1 MNPATGNPFVRID
14 AESGLVT
21 VTVPVP
27 DTGQG
32 VRTAVAMMVAEEL
45 KVSVESLVIEQAE
58 GDPDTYGPQ
67 LAVNSNTM
75 QRIHE
80 PIRTAA
86 ATVRHQLIMAAAHR
100 WQVAED
106 ECDADNGFVRHGED
120 CLSYQELAEEAAALT
135 PTEIKLTPQQEWKT
149 LGNPAIKR
157 VDQDAIVTGRLAYAV
172 DQPADLVAVIARPP
186 WIGATPTGF
195 DAAKVHNADV
205 VQLEHGFALLAE
217 DTYTAIK
224 ARENLATTWQ
234 GGSPDA
240 DSDQWMADLRAALP
254 EGSTPPGE
262 YVEKIF
268 VTPMLAHAPMEPPTA
283 TAKATEEEVTLWAP
297 TQAPDK
303 VRKLLEEDFEKVT
316 VIPTRAGGAF
326 GRKFEVDFVLEA
338 VQLARHTGKTVKVLW
353 TRDDDMQ
360 HDSYRPLSVHRIRAT
375 VNDEGLPVWRDH
387 AVSTWPLSAMLE
399 VTSNP
404 QILKMMMANKY
415 PYGVEGEVHFAISEP
430 PIRTGFWRSV
440 YAGQFVYAEEMFLSG
455 LEMPHNQLERRLKL
469 LTDQRVRKVLEAAAE
484 AHDGEPEAVACH
496 RDYGSVVA
504 VIAET
509 GRDGRTKITAAVDVG
524 VALHPSGVRQQVE
537 GAIMDAVSTT
547 RGARI
552 TVKQGKVVQK
562 SFGDYPWARIGD
574 TPEITVVVVASDE
587 PVGGLGELAYP
598 AAAAALGFLS
608 HGKQNG
614 DLR

>member
-1 MNPATGNPFVRID
+1 VNRPGANPFVRID
-14 AESGLVT
+14 PESGRIT

-45 KVSVESLVIEQAE
+45 KVPVGSLQIEQAD
-58 GDPDTYGPQ
+58 GDPETYGSQ
-67 LAVNSNTM
+67 TSANSNTM
-75 QRIHE
+75 QRVHE
-80 PIRTAA
+80 PVRTAA
-86 ATVRHQLIMAAAHR
+86 ATVRHQLVKAAAQR
-100 WQVAED
+100 WQVSEEECSAE
-106 ECDADNGFVRHGED
+106 NGFVRHAD
-120 CLSYQELAEEAAALT
+120 KRFSYQELATEAERLT
-135 PTEIKLTPQQEWKT
+135 PSDVVLTPREQWRV

-195 DAAKVHNADV
+195 DATDVRDAEV
-205 VQLEHGFALLAE
+205 VQLDDGIAVLAR
-217 DTYTAIK
+217 DTYTAIRG
-224 ARENLATTWQ
+224 RERLRTTWA
-234 GGSPDA
+234 GGTPDA
-240 DSDQWMADLRAALP
+240 DSDEWLAELVAALP
-254 EGSTPPGE
+254 EGKTPPGDF
-262 YVEKIF
+262 VEKIY
-268 VTPMLAHAPMEPPTA
+268 VTPMLAHAPLEPPTA
-283 TAKATEEEVTLWAP
+283 TAKATDTEVTLWAP
-297 TQAPDK
+297 TQAPDR
-303 VRKLLEEDFEKVT
+303 VRTLLEEDFETVR

-353 TRDDDMQ
+353 TRDDDMR

-375 VNDEGLPVWRDH
+375 VNDEGLPTWRDH
-387 AVSTWPLSAMLE
+387 AVSTWPLSALLE

-404 QILKMMMANKY
+404 HVMKMMANKY
-415 PYGVEGEVHFAISEP
+415 PYAVDGEVHFAMVKP
-430 PIRTGFWRSV
+430 PIRTGFWRGV
-440 YAGQFVYAEEMFLSG
+440 YAGQSVYAEEMFLSG
-455 LEMPHNQLERRLKL
+455 LDSELNQLERRLKL
-469 LTDQRVRKVLEAAAE
+469 LTDRRVRKTLEAAAE
-484 AHDGEPEAVACH
+484 AHDGEPQAVACH
-496 RDYGSVVA
+496 GDYGSVVA

-509 GRDGRTKITAAVDVG
+509 RRDGRTKITAAVDVG
-524 VALHPSGVRQQVE
+524 PALHPSGVRQQVE
-537 GAIMDAVSTT
+537 GAIMDAISVT

-574 TPEITVVVVASDE
+574 TPEITVVVVASDA

-608 HGKQNG
+608 HGKQNS
-614 DLR
+614 DSR

>member
-1 MNPATGNPFVRID
+1 VNPAGKNPFVHVD
-14 AESGLVT
+14 AEGRIT

-45 KVSVESLVIEQAE
+45 RVPVESLVIEQAE

-67 LAVNSNTM
+67 ISANSNTM
-75 QRIHE
+75 QRLHE

-86 ATVRHQLIMAAAHR
+86 ATVRHQLVEAAARR
-100 WQVAED
+100 WQVAVD
-106 ECDADNGFVRHGED
+106 ECRAGNGFVHRGD
-120 CLSYQELAEEAAALT
+120 DRLSYGELAEEAATLT
-135 PTEIKLTPQQEWKT
+135 PSEVVLTPRDEWRV
-149 LGNPAIKR
+149 LGNPAVKR
-157 VDQDAIVTGRLAYAV
+157 VDQHAIVTGKLAYAI
-172 DQPADLVAVIARPP
+172 DQPADLVAVVARPP

-195 DAAKVHNADV
+195 DASNVRNAEV
-205 VQLEHGFALLAE
+205 VQLDNGFAVLAG
-217 DTYTAIK
+217 DTYTAVK
-224 ARENLATTWQ
+224 ARENLGTSWE
-234 GGSPDA
+234 GGFPDA
-240 DSDQWMADLRAALP
+240 DSDRWLAELEAALP
-254 EGSTPPGE
+254 EGRTPPAGD

-283 TAKATEEEVTLWAP
+283 TAKVTGDEVTLWAP
-297 TQAPDK
+297 TQAPDR
-303 VRKLLEEDFEKVT
+303 VRKLLEEDFATVR

-326 GRKFEVDFVLEA
+326 GRKFETDFVMEA
-338 VQLARHTGKTVKVLW
+338 VQLARHTGRTVKVLW
-353 TRDDDMQ
+353 TRDDDMR

-387 AVSTWPLSAMLE
+387 AVSTWPLSSLLD

-404 QILKMMMANKY
+404 EVMKMMSAGKY
-415 PYGVEGEVHFAISEP
+415 PYDVEGECHFAVLRP

-440 YAGQFVYAEEMFLSG
+440 YAGQLVYADEMFLSG
-455 LEMPHNQLERRLKL
+455 LDTPHDQLERRLRL
-469 LTDQRVRKVLEAAAE
+469 VTDRRVGKTLEAAAE
-484 AHDGEPEAVACH
+484 AHDGEPQAVACH

-509 GRDGRTKITAAVDVG
+509 RHDGRTKITAAVDVG
-524 VALHPSGVRQQVE
+524 PALHPSGVRQQVE
-537 GAIMDAVSTT
+537 GAIMDALSVA

-552 TVKQGKVVQK
+552 TVKHGKVVQK

-574 TPEITVVVVASDE
+574 TPEITTVVVASDA

-608 HGKQNG
+608 
-614 DLR
+614 R

>member
-1 MNPATGNPFVRID
+1 MNPFVRID
-14 AESGLVT
+14 PDSGRIT

-45 KVSVESLVIEQAE
+45 KVPVESLAIEQAE

-67 LAVNSNTM
+67 VSANSNTM
-75 QRIHE
+75 QRLHE

-86 ATVRHQLIMAAAHR
+86 ATVRHLLVKAAARR
-100 WQVAED
+100 WQVAEGD
-106 ECDADNGFVRHGED
+106 CLASEGFVQHGHD
-120 CLSYQELAEEAAALT
+120 RLSYRELVEEAATLT
-135 PTEIKLTPQQEWKT
+135 PGEVELTPQAEWRV
-149 LGNPAIKR
+149 LGNSAVKR
-157 VDQDAIVTGRLAYAV
+157 VDQDAIVTGKLAYAI
-172 DQPADLVAVIARPP
+172 DQPADLVAVVARPP

-195 DAAKVHNADV
+195 DATEVRNAEV
-205 VQLEHGFALLAE
+205 VQLDHGFALLAK

-224 ARENLATTWQ
+224 AREDLRATWQ
-234 GGSPDA
+234 GGFPDA
-240 DSDQWMADLRAALP
+240 DSDVWEANLKAALP
-254 EGSTPPGE
+254 EGNTPPGE

-283 TAKATEEEVTLWAP
+283 TAEVSGDEITLWAP
-297 TQAPDK
+297 TQAPDQ
-303 VRKLLEEDFEKVT
+303 VRRLLEEDFATVR

-326 GRKFEVDFVLEA
+326 GRKFEVDFVLET
-338 VQLARHTGKTVKVLW
+338 VQLARHTGRKVKVLW

-387 AVSTWPLSAMLE
+387 AVSTWPLSSLRE

-404 QILKMMMANKY
+404 QIMKMMANKY
-415 PYGVEGEVHFAISEP
+415 PYAVEGEVHFAISDP

-440 YAGQFVYAEEMFLSG
+440 YAGQLVYADEMFLSG
-455 LEMPHNQLERRLKL
+455 LDIAHNQLERRLKL
-469 LTDQRVRKVLEAAAE
+469 LTDRRVRNALEAAAE
-484 AHDGEPEAVACH
+484 AHDGEPQAVACH

-509 GRDGRTKITAAVDVG
+509 RHDGRTKITAAVDVG
-524 VALHPSGVRQQVE
+524 PALHPSGVRQQVE
-537 GAIMDAVSTT
+537 GAIMDAISVAQ
-547 RGARI
+547 GARI
-552 TVKQGKVVQK
+552 TVRQGKVVQK

-574 TPEITVVVVASDE
+574 TPEINVVVVASDA

-608 HGKQNG
+608 
-614 DLR
+614 R

>member
-1 MNPATGNPFVRID
+1 MNPFVRID
-14 AESGLVT
+14 GESGRIT

-45 KVSVESLVIEQAE
+45 KVPVESLAIEQAE
-58 GDPDTYGPQ
+58 GDPETYGSQ
-67 LAVNSNTM
+67 ISANSNTM
-75 QRIHE
+75 QRLHE

-86 ATVRHQLIMAAAHR
+86 ATVRHQLIKAAARR
-100 WQVAED
+100 WQVSED
-106 ECDADNGFVRHGED
+106 ECRADNGFVEHGED
-120 CLSYQELAEEAAALT
+120 RLSYRELAGEAAQLT
-135 PTEIKLTPQQEWKT
+135 PSAVVLTPQDEWRV

-157 VDQDAIVTGRLAYAV
+157 VDQAAIVTGKLAYAI
-172 DQPADLVAVIARPP
+172 DQPADLVAVVARPP
-186 WIGATPTGF
+186 WIGATPARF
-195 DAAKVHNADV
+195 DATDVRDAEV
-205 VQLEHGFALLAE
+205 VQLADGFAVLAR

-224 ARENLATTWQ
+224 GRENLTTTWE
-234 GGSPDA
+234 GGTPDA
-240 DSDQWMADLRAALP
+240 DSDEWLAELEAALP
-254 EGSTPPGE
+254 EGKTPSGD
-262 YVEKIF
+262 YVEKIY

-283 TAKATEEEVTLWAP
+283 TASVTGDEVTLWVP
-297 TQAPDK
+297 TQAPDR
-303 VRKLLEEDFEKVT
+303 VRTLLEEDFKTVR

-338 VQLARHTGKTVKVLW
+338 VQLARNTGKTVKVLW
-353 TRDDDMQ
+353 TRDDDMR

-375 VNDEGLPVWRDH
+375 VNDEGLPTWRDH
-387 AVSTWPLSAMLE
+387 AVSTWPLSAVLE

-404 QILKMMMANKY
+404 QIMKMMANKF
-415 PYGVEGEVHFAISEP
+415 PYDVDGELHFAISPP

-440 YAGQFVYAEEMFLSG
+440 YAGQSVYAEEMFLSE
-455 LEMPHNQLERRLKL
+455 LDMPHNQVERRLRL
-469 LTDQRVRKVLEAAAE
+469 LTDQRVRKTLEAAAE
-484 AHDGEPEAVACH
+484 AHDGEPQAAACH
-496 RDYGSVVA
+496 QNYGSVVA

-509 GRDGRTKITAAVDVG
+509 TRDGRTKITAAVDVG
-524 VALHPSGVRQQVE
+524 PALHPSGVRQQVE

-547 RGARI
+547 EGARI

-574 TPEITVVVVASDE
+574 TPEITVVVMASDA

-614 DLR
+614 DSR

>member
-1 MNPATGNPFVRID
+1 MNPFVRID
-14 AESGLVT
+14 PESGRIT

-45 KVSVESLVIEQAE
+45 KVPVESLAIEQAE
-58 GDPDTYGPQ
+58 GDPEKYGPQ
-67 LAVNSNTM
+67 ISANSNTM
-75 QRIHE
+75 QRLHE

-86 ATVRHQLIMAAAHR
+86 ATVRHLLIKAAARR
-100 WQVAED
+100 WQVAEA
-106 ECDADNGFVRHGED
+106 ECRADNGFIERGD
-120 CLSYQELAEEAAALT
+120 ARFSYRELVEEAA
-135 PTEIKLTPQQEWKT
+135 KLTPADVVLTPQAEWRV
-149 LGNPAIKR
+149 LGNPAVKR
-157 VDQDAIVTGRLAYAV
+157 VDQDAIVHGKLAYAI
-172 DQPADLVAVIARPP
+172 DQPADLVAVVARPP

-195 DAAKVHNADV
+195 DAAEVRDAEV
-205 VQLEHGFALLAE
+205 VQLDNGVAVLAR

-224 ARENLATTWQ
+224 ARENLRMYWE
-234 GGSPDA
+234 GGLPDA
-240 DSDQWMADLRAALP
+240 DSDRWLADLEAALP
-254 EGSTPPGE
+254 AGETPPGE
-262 YVEKIF
+262 YVEKIY

-283 TAKATEEEVTLWAP
+283 TAKVTGSEVTVWAP
-297 TQAPDK
+297 TQAPDR
-303 VRKLLEEDFEKVT
+303 VRTLLEEEFETVR

-338 VQLARHTGKTVKVLW
+338 VQLARHTGRTVKVLW
-353 TRDDDMQ
+353 TRDDDIR

-387 AVSTWPLSAMLE
+387 AVSTWPLSAALE

-404 QILKMMMANKY
+404 QILKMMANKY
-415 PYGVEGEVHFAISEP
+415 PYDVDGEVCFAVSEP

-440 YAGQFVYAEEMFLSG
+440 YAGQLVYAEEMFLSG
-455 LEMPHNQLERRLKL
+455 LDMPYDQVDRRLKL
-469 LTDQRVRKVLEAAAE
+469 LTDQRVGNVLQAAAR
-484 AHDGEPEAVACH
+484 AHDGEPQAVACH

-509 GRDGRTKITAAVDVG
+509 TRDGRTKITAAVDVG
-524 VALHPSGVRQQVE
+524 PALHPSGVRQQVE
-537 GAIMDAVSTT
+537 GSIIDAVSTAQ
-547 RGARI
+547 GARI

-562 SFGDYPWARIGD
+562 SFADYPWARIGD
-574 TPEITVVVVASDE
+574 TPEITVVVVASDA